1 MKTIKLPIF
10 EIVLELHESQENNLW
25 YSGTISSNL
34 HEDESMDP
42 DLIGNVCLY
51 NTKIDIIEAM
61 ILAHACSGI
70 DVTNESYLNG
80 IQTVVD
86 KIQDEKYF

>member
-1 MKTIKLPIF
+1 MKTITLPIF
-10 EIVLELHESQENNLW
+10 NIVLNLQESQEDRLW

-34 HEDESMDP
+34 HETNHEG
-42 DLIGNVCLY
+42 IETCFY
-51 NTKIDIIEAM
+51 NDQIDIIEAM
-61 ILAHACSGI
+61 ILAHACAGI

-86 KIQDEKYF
+86 KIQNDL